1 MAKIEI
7 PSKIR
12 AENFKEDER
21 GVASG
26 IGAIY
31 NQFVDQI
38 YFLVNGGLD
47 FENLNRQLVTVIVT
61 MDSTGKVVN
70 SPAVRYSL
78 RSRVQGVNC
87 VKAVCLS
94 SNTLTPLS
102 QPFITFGL
110 NLNTLIITNITGLQ
124 ADTQYELTLELIG

>member
-38 YFLVNGGLD
+38 YFLVNGGID
-47 FENLNRQLVTVIVT
+47 FENLNRQLVNVIVT
-61 MDSTGKVVN
+61 LDNNGNVVN
-70 SPAVRYSL
+70 SPVVRYNL
-78 RSRVQGVNC
+78 RGKVRGTNC
-87 VKAVCLS
+87 INAVCLS
-94 SNTLTPLS
+94 DNTLFPTGRPNIS
-102 QPFITFGL
+102 FNL

-124 ADTQYELTLELIG
+124 ANSQYELTLELIA